1 MDRYYITTPI
11 YYVNAEPHIGHAY
24 TTIVADVMNRFHKLM
39 GLKTFFLTGTDEHGD
54 KIVQAAR
61 AAGIEP
67 KAYVDR
73 ISGLFRQIW
82 PKLNIENDKFIRT
95 TDPEHIKVVQ
105 YVLQKVFDAGEIYFS
120 SYKGLYCVGCERF
133 YAERELVDGK
143 CPDHDKPPV
152 EREEANYFFRMG
164 KYQDWLIEYIES
176 NPGFIRPERYRNEVL
191 AFLREPLEDL
201 CISRPVERLDW
212 GIPLP
217 FDKNYV
223 TYVWF
228 DALINYISA
237 VGYPDGELYKE
248 FWPVAQHLIAKDILK
263 PHGIYWPT
271 ILKAAGVP
279 VYRHLN
285 VHGYWKIDEGKMSKS
300 HGTVVR
306 PLDLVPVYG
315 LDAFRYFLLREMVFG
330 LDANFSE
337 DALLQRINADLAN
350 DLGNLFSRS
359 LAMTARYFDEKVPP
373 FGTEPD
379 VMDRELRDKAQD
391 AIRQFSEEM
400 PALGF
405 HKALIAIWECI
416 SAANKYID
424 SAAPW
429 SLAKDEALRPRLQ
442 TVIRTL
448 LEVNKVVAV
457 LVSPFMPAT
466 AEKMLERLG
475 IEIKTAELRL
485 ADDARWG
492 TLEEGAQV
500 SKGEAL
506 FPRVETAGKKGQKP
520 PKAPGKAAGGP
531 KQQPGEMK
539 KPEAAAGSV
548 AQASQ
553 PAGVPGAVDAAGT
566 IDIDFFRQVDLR
578 VGLIKQAE
586 KVPQSEKLVKLI
598 VDIGEERQVVAG
610 IAKTHSPEDLV
621 GKQVVLV
628 ANLKPAKLMGI
639 ESHGMILAVRDG
651 QDLKLVVPEKDVVP
665 GGKIS

>member
-1 MDRYYITTPI
+1 MDRFYITTPI

-39 GLKTFFLTGTDEHGD
+39 GFRTFFLTGTDEHGD

-61 AAGIEP
+61 AAGMEP
-67 KAYVDR
+67 KAYADR
-73 ISGLFRQIW
+73 ISGLFRQTW
-82 PKLNIENDKFIRT
+82 PGLNIENDKFIRT
-95 TDPEHIKVVQ
+95 TDPEHIEVVQ

-120 SYKGLYCVGCERF
+120 TYKGLYCVGCERF
-133 YAERELVDGK
+133 YTERELVDGK
-143 CPDHDKPPV
+143 CPDHDKPPI
-152 EREEANYFFRMG
+152 EREEANYFFRMS
-164 KYQDWLIEYIES
+164 KYQDWLIEYIEA
-176 NPGFIRPERYRNEVL
+176 NPGCIRPERYRNEVL

-201 CISRPVERLDW
+201 CISRPVERLNW

-237 VGYPDGELYKE
+237 IGYPDGELYGE
-248 FWPVAQHLIAKDILK
+248 YWPLAQHLIAKDILK

-271 ILKAAGVP
+271 MLKAAGVP
-279 VYRHLN
+279 IYRHLN
-285 VHGYWKIDEGKMSKS
+285 VHGYWNIDEGKMSKS

-359 LAMTARYFDEKVPP
+359 LAMTARYFNERVPP
-373 FGTEPD
+373 FGSEPD
-379 VMDRELRDKAQD
+379 GMDSELRAKAED
-391 AIRQFSEEM
+391 AIRQFTEEI
-400 PALGF
+400 PRLGF
-405 HKALIAIWECI
+405 HRALVAIWECI
-416 SAANKYID
+416 NAANKYID
-424 SAAPW
+424 YAAPW
-429 SLAKDEALRPRLQ
+429 NLAKDALLLPRLQ
-442 TVIRTL
+442 TVIRTV

-457 LVSPFMPAT
+457 LICPFMPST
-466 AEKMLERLG
+466 GEKMLERLG
-475 IEIKTAELRL
+475 ITKKAADLRL
-485 ADDARWG
+485 AEDALWG
-492 TLEEGAQV
+492 TLEEGTQV

-506 FPRVETAGKKGQKP
+506 FPRVETTGKKAEKPRKASGKDAGSQKP
-520 PKAPGKAAGGP
+520 GGM
-531 KQQPGEMK
+531 E
-539 KPEAAAGSV
+539 KPEAAAVSGTENIVS
-548 AQASQ
+548 
-553 PAGVPGAVDAAGT
+553 T
-566 IDIDFFRQVDLR
+566 IDIGLFRQVDLR
-578 VGLIKQAE
+578 VGLIRQAE
-586 KVPQSEKLVKLI
+586 KVPKSEKLVKLI
-598 VDIGEERQVVAG
+598 VDIGEERQIVAG
-610 IAKTHSPEDLV
+610 IAKTHSPADLV

-651 QDLKLVVPEKDVVP
+651 LDLKLVVPEGEVSP